1 MNLTVQMRRKLM
13 TIELTNFINCHTS
26 FRPWQHWGFMGLVS
40 YKRLLD
46 DAEDSPVVD
55 DEGDENQLMGGI
67 LVTYS
72 F

>member
-1 MNLTVQMRRKLM
+1 
-13 TIELTNFINCHTS
+13 
-26 FRPWQHWGFMGLVS
+26 MGLVS

-55 DEGDENQLMGGI
+55 DEGDANQLMGGI
-67 LVTYS
+67 LVTYT